1 MRDTPGFRPDESLIE
16 ESKSTV
22 LEEPSTVM
30 EVSRTERAN
39 GTQEEGANNG
49 SANVD
54 LPNDTKFRAYN
65 NTT

>member
-30 EVSRTERAN
+30 EISRADKT
-39 GTQEEGANNG
+39 
-49 SANVD
+49 NVV
-54 LPNDTKFRAYN
+54 KE
-65 NTT
+65 

>member
-30 EVSRTERAN
+30 EVSRAEH
-39 GTQEEGANNG
+39 ANNNAA
-49 SANVD
+49 SPPETAVAQAE
-54 LPNDTKFRAYN
+54 LPDDTKFQAFN
-65 NTT
+65 KNT